1 MEVLE
6 VAAGVHHVTASRVSW
21 QLVVDGDSVTVVD
34 AGWPRDYDRVIAS
47 LEQIGHTAASVDSV
61 LLTHAH
67 VDHMGAAEKLRS
79 DHGIPVRAHHKES
92 ELARGLRHQA
102 ITTLELMSRM
112 WRPSVLRFALM
123 SLGRGGTSVTPL
135 EEITTFEDGESL
147 DTSGTPRVVHVP
159 GHTSGSTAFHFEER
173 GVLITGDALV
183 TSNIYTGEISARV
196 MSAEF
201 NHDQAL
207 AVSSLS
213 RLAGLKA
220 NVVLTGHGP
229 PFEGSPKKA
238 VKEATGRL

>member
-1 MEVLE
+1 M
-6 VAAGVHHVTASRVSW
+6 
-21 QLVVDGDSVTVVD
+21 
-34 AGWPRDYDRVIAS
+34 
-47 LEQIGHTAASVDSV
+47 
-61 LLTHAH
+61 
-67 VDHMGAAEKLRS
+67 
-79 DHGIPVRAHHKES
+79 
-92 ELARGLRHQA
+92 
-102 ITTLELMSRM
+102 
-112 WRPSVLRFALM
+112 
-123 SLGRGGTSVTPL
+123 
-135 EEITTFEDGESL
+135 
-147 DTSGTPRVVHVP
+147 
-159 GHTSGSTAFHFEER
+159 
-173 GVLITGDALV
+173 LITGDALV